1 MCSAGETSYDKASEN
16 HSDTADMMHLFDFL
30 CSSNRKCLPNN
41 RGIYKK
47 QVERISFI
55 DEVPVSSYRRS
66 SGLFDLYEYL
76 LKDSAVAENKYTAD
90 WMYQQKKKILHKLC
104 IDMDSRG

>member
-1 MCSAGETSYDKASEN
+1 
-16 HSDTADMMHLFDFL
+16 MMHLFDFL

-55 DEVPVSSYRRS
+55 DEVPVSSDQYV
-66 SGLFDLYEYL
+66 FTIT
-76 LKDSAVAENKYTAD
+76 AVFL
-90 WMYQQKKKILHKLC
+90 Q
-104 IDMDSRG
+104 

>member
-16 HSDTADMMHLFDFL
+16 QTDTADMMHLFDFL
-30 CSSNRKCLPNN
+30 CSSNWKCLPNN

-55 DEVPVSSYRRS
+55 DEVPVSS
-66 SGLFDLYEYL
+66 DLYEYL

>member
-1 MCSAGETSYDKASEN
+1 MFVGETSYDKASEN

-41 RGIYKK
+41 RGIYRK

-55 DEVPVSSYRRS
+55 DEVPVSS
-66 SGLFDLYEYL
+66 DLYECL
-76 LKDSAVAENKYTAD
+76 LKGGAATENVY
-90 WMYQQKKKILHKLC
+90 
-104 IDMDSRG
+104 